1 MHADLKAD
9 STSEAHAGPPAWLTR
24 LPAVERLYR
33 KYERYVPLLVF
44 ATGFIWDTITMTRV
58 DSVLD
63 HAILSSYATA
73 IGIMIAFT
81 LRRQAGGKRPAWVR
95 KLEPHFLWAMQ
106 FAFGGLFSSFVI
118 FYFMSVSWTRT
129 LLFLIL
135 CVVLLV
141 GNEFLHHRLQN
152 PQLLAAL
159 YSFCL
164 FSYLALLLPTV
175 LASATTRI
183 FLLSGAISVGLSV
196 LVFGLGM
203 SGAWR
208 AKWRTLTGALVCIAA
223 VYLSINLLYF
233 GNLIPPVPLA
243 LKTAGIYHHVERVS
257 AGYEVQ
263 YVSPPF
269 YRFWRKWDDPFY
281 YITGEPAYCYT
292 AIFAPRRI
300 HVPVRHV
307 WSRYIPGIGWSVTDR
322 IRFQISGGREA
333 GYRGFTWKR
342 TIYPGKWR
350 VEVETEDGRI
360 LGRIDFTVIPSSG
373 HHPALASRLIR

>member
-1 MHADLKAD
+1 MLADPK
-9 STSEAHAGPPAWLTR
+9 SNSMREAQASFPVWLTR
-24 LPAVERLYR
+24 FPAVERLYR

-44 ATGFIWDTITMTRV
+44 AIGFIWDTITMTRV
-58 DSVLD
+58 DSLLD
-63 HAILSSYATA
+63 HVILSSYAAA
-73 IGIMIAFT
+73 IGVMIVFT
-81 LRRQAGGKRPAWVR
+81 LRRQSGGRRPGWVQ

-129 LLFLIL
+129 LLFFIL

-141 GNEFLHHRLQN
+141 GNEFLNHRLEN

-159 YSFCL
+159 YSFCI

-175 LASATTRI
+175 LASATTRV
-183 FLLSGAISVGLSV
+183 FLLSGAVSVGLSI
-196 LVFGLGM
+196 LVFGIGM

-208 AKWRTLTGALVCIAA
+208 AKWSTLKGALTCIVA
-223 VYLSINLLYF
+223 VYVSINLLYF

-243 LKTAGIYHHVERVS
+243 LKTAGIYHHVQRVS
-257 AGYEVQ
+257 AGYEVR
-263 YVSPPF
+263 YVPPPF

-281 YITGEPAYCYT
+281 YTAGEPAYCYT

-300 HVPVRHV
+300 QIPVYHV
-307 WSRYIPGIGWSVTDR
+307 WSRYVPGAGWRVTDR
-322 IRFQISGGREA
+322 IRFEISGGREA

-342 TIYPGKWR
+342 TVYPGKWR
-350 VEVETEDGRI
+350 VEVETEDERT
-360 LGRIDFTVIPSSG
+360 LGLIDFTVLPSSG
-373 HHPALASRLIR
+373 HHPALTSHLIP